1 MEHEHELIS
10 AKLQEQDSKLNAI
23 LQSVEKT
30 RKYMLV
36 SVWITVVMLVLPL
49 IIGIFVVPYFINSYL
64 SSFQGLM

>member
-1 MEHEHELIS
+1 MENEITAKMQQQD
-10 AKLQEQDSKLNAI
+10 AKLDAI

-36 SVWITVVMLVLPL
+36 SVWITVIMLVLPL

-64 SSFQGLM
+64 SSFEGLL